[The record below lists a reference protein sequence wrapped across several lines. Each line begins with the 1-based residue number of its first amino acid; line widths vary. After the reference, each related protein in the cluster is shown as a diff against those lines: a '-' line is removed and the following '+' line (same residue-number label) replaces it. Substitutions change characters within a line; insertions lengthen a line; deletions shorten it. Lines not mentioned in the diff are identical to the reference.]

1 MDTTYDI
8 FKRLDD
14 AGPPLWMETVGN
26 LDQARQRLAGLAKQ
40 RGTYLVFDPRM
51 GRIIEMPETLA
62 ERGDGL
68 RVPSRTGT
76 RDMAAMRSIV

>member
-1 MDTTYDI
+1 METTYDI

-51 GRIIEMPETLA
+51 GRIIEMPERSPNA
-62 ERGDGL
+62 ASR
-68 RVPSRTGT
+68 PSVKGAYR
-76 RDMAAMRSIV
+76 AQN